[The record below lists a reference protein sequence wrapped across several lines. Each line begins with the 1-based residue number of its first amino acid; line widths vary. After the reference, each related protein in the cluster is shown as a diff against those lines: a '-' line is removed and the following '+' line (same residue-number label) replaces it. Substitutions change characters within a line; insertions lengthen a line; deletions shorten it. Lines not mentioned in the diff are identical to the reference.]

1 MNRKTSALN
10 ITGANAKGVAKEVF
24 NSYYELS
31 KDGPSPKTVSAL
43 DRERYLNMSYS
54 DISRTFLADTFA
66 DMVDCSVK
74 NVAGKRK
81 PHYNTWDR
89 ITVPANYFY
98 DGQKELTTTIGRFFI
113 HKFVLQGS
121 GVIAITKYRDIIFK
135 KSTLGDLDNDIGQ
148 YYLENKIDRNMF
160 NAYLDR
166 RDTLGYWT
174 NGMLAHTIS
183 ERMLKPL
190 PEVEKRKAE
199 LIEKYKDELDSG
211 NIDVMTKIS
220 DDLIAYAKQILKDD
234 PGMDLYDSGDLD
246 FNNNYKNNSILK
258 GAVMNKITNEYD
270 FIGSSFMDGI
280 EIKDIPAHANSI
292 LASQYPASIATKDA
306 GYLGKKL
313 LALLQMMEVD
323 EEGTDC
329 GTKNL
334 IPVKITSGNKSNMVY
349 SYISEGDQLLMLD
362 HDNIGQYVGKTVMM
376 RSPMSCIN
384 EKICSKCAGKLFYL
398 LGAQHAGLFA
408 TQISHADLNLA
419 LKAKHNS
426 CIDLYTLDP
435 DSILE
440 DI

>member
-31 KDGPSPKTVSAL
+31 RIGEGAKHVSTV
-43 DRERYLNMSYS
+43 DQDRYLNMSYM
-54 DISRTFLADTFA
+54 DINRTFLADTFA
-66 DMVDCSVK
+66 DMVDSSVK
-74 NVAGKRK
+74 NVSGKHSPR
-81 PHYNTWDR
+81 YNTWDK
-89 ITVPANYFY
+89 ITIPANYFY
-98 DGQKELTTTIGRFFI
+98 DGQKEITSTLGRFI
-113 HKFVLQGS
+113 INKFVLQGAGLISIS
-121 GVIAITKYRDIIFK
+121 GYKDIVFK
-135 KSTLGDLDNDIGQ
+135 KSSLGDLDNDVGQ
-148 YYLENKIDRNMF
+148 YYLENKIDRNTF
-160 NAYLDR
+160 NLYLDR

-190 PEVEKRKAE
+190 PEVEKKKAE
-199 LIEKYKDELDSG
+199 LIEKYKDELDAG
-211 NIDVMTKIS
+211 NIDIMTKIS
-220 DDLIAYAKQILKDD
+220 DELIAYAKDILKGD

-313 LALLQMMEVD
+313 LALLQMMEID

-334 IPVKITSGNKSNMVY
+334 IPVKITKSNKSNMVY
-349 SYISEGDQLLMLD
+349 SYINSDGQLLMLD
-362 HDNIGQYVGKTVMM
+362 NSNINQYVGKTVMM

-384 EKICSKCAGKLFYL
+384 EKICSKCAGQLFYL
-398 LGAQHAGLFA
+398 LGAKHAGLFA

-435 DSILE
+435 DLILE